1 MAISQISAR
10 NVIKGKITSITLGT
24 VAADVQVDIGG
35 GNIVASTI
43 TVNSVKRLGLK
54 EGDEVAAVIKAS
66 DVMIARVD

>member
-10 NVIKGKITSITLGT
+10 NVIEGKITDITLGA

-35 GNIVASTI
+35 GNVVASTI

-54 EGDEVAAVIKAS
+54 VGDDVAVVIKAS
-66 DVMIARVD
+66 DVMVARVD

>member
-1 MAISQISAR
+1 MSISQISAR

-24 VAADVQVDIGG
+24 VAAEVEVDIGG
-35 GNIVASTI
+35 GNVVTSTI

-54 EGDEVAAVIKAS
+54 EGDDVAAAIKAS